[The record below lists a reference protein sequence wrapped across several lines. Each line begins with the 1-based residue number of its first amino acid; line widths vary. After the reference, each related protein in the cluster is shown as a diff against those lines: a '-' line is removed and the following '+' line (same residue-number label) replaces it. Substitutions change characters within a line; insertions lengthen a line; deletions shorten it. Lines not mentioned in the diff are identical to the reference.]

1 MRFLVDTLS
10 FRCYELN
17 FENLCKFLG
26 LDFPVSWEDGTP
38 RYGYPE
44 AKYFNGIII
53 YYGGHD
59 GFESYLHMSGKGCR
73 MYEDLY
79 KKRYGHDL
87 DWHLFFE
94 YCLSLKIKNTGNS
107 MIHFSRIDI
116 ACDDYT
122 DRLKV
127 DRLVQYYKSGKYTS
141 RCKHWVAGQLCE
153 EWLYIGSPQ
162 SDMRLRIYN
171 KKIERGFNEEDL
183 DGEPWYRAE
192 FQLRDDRATEFI
204 KKWVELND
212 IGKTFMGVLNNYV
225 RFLTK
230 PNDKK
235 NAQRI
240 PSAQFWKSFTSD
252 AEKIRL
258 VSPEGSIYNMENLYK
273 YLKQTFSSLR
283 TYTEAL
289 GMSPEDL
296 FLHYGGA
303 KLRQDQIA
311 FIEAFRSKNF
321 GIMVDIDEKGSM
333 LDE

>member
-10 FRCYELN
+10 FRCYELD

-26 LDFPVSWEDGTP
+26 LDFPIDWEDGTP

-53 YYGGHD
+53 YYGGHE

-87 DWHLFFE
+87 DWHLFFN
-94 YCLSLKIKNTGNS
+94 YCVNLKVKNTCNS
-107 MIHFSRIDI
+107 LIHFSRIDI

-127 DRLVQYYKSGKYTS
+127 DRLVRYYELGKYTS
-141 RCKHWVAGQLCE
+141 RCKDWTQGRLSE
-153 EWLYIGSPQ
+153 DWLYIGSPK
-162 SDMRLRIYN
+162 SDIRLRIYN
-171 KKIERGFNEEDL
+171 KKLERGFNEVDL
-183 DGEPWYRAE
+183 EGKPWYRAE
-192 FQLRDDRATEFI
+192 LQLRDDKATAFI
-204 KKWVELND
+204 IKWVQLED

-240 PSAQFWKSFTSD
+240 PSAGFWKSFTND
-252 AEKIRL
+252 AQKIRL
-258 VSPEGSIYNMENLYK
+258 VSPEGSVYNMENLQR

-283 TYTEAL
+283 TFTDAL
-289 GMSPEDL
+289 NMSPEQFYGL
-296 FLHYGGA
+296 FCNS

-311 FIEAFRSKNF
+311 FIEGFRAKNF
-321 GIMVDIDEKGSM
+321 GIIIDDYEKGSN
-333 LDE
+333 DD